1 MSYFD
6 FNLPTQSYETN
17 LPDIVIEN
25 IDGINVVRDDLL
37 PGGSKRRFVYSY
49 ILSYPQI
56 EKWVYA
62 SPRQGYAQLSLA
74 YACKDLGK
82 KAIIYVPKG
91 KRTELTEEAEMLG
104 AEINEVPMGYLSNIN
119 KKARD
124 RQSNGLDNTKLIPF
138 GFDDP
143 IIINAIAEEAK
154 KLRFTPKEVWTV
166 MSSGTLSRGLQL
178 AWPDAK
184 VYGVQIGHNT
194 TIVEQGRAI
203 LIPKRM
209 GFEKDCPLVERPPF
223 PSSVTY
229 DSKAWKHIQEMAT
242 LNEDTLFWNVG
253 K

>member
-1 MSYFD
+1 MNQLHRD
-6 FNLPTQSYETN
+6 IK

-49 ILSYPQI
+49 MLAYPQI
-56 EKWVYA
+56 EQWVYA

-91 KRTELTEEAEMLG
+91 KRTQLTVEAEMLG
-104 AEINEVPMGYLSNIN
+104 AEINEVPMGYLSNLN

-124 RQSNGLDNTKLIPF
+124 RQGNGFGIKLIPF
-138 GFDDP
+138 GFNDE
-143 IIINAIAEEAK
+143 IIVNAIAEEAK
-154 KLRFTPKEVWTV
+154 KLPIIPTEVWTV

-194 TIVEQGRAI
+194 TVEEQGRAI
-203 LIPKRM
+203 VIPKRM
-209 GFEKDCPLVERPPF
+209 EFEKDCPLKERPPF

-229 DSKAWKHIQEMAT
+229 DSKAWKHIKEMAS
-242 LNEDTLFWNVG
+242 EGALFWNVG